1 MLKRIGLGVAAVI
14 ALLVV
19 AAAVLATQL
28 PGIGA
33 GALLFPSR
41 RVNTHATPAACA
53 DHDFSAD
60 GVTLRGW
67 QCKTSVER
75 KGTVVYLH
83 GIADNRGSSIGA
95 IDRLLPLGFDV
106 VAYDARAHG
115 DSGGEHSTYGFYEK
129 HDLQRVLDEAGIE
142 HAIVIGH
149 SLGAAIALQ
158 AAAIDPR
165 IRAVV
170 AASTFS
176 DLRTV
181 ATERAFYFPAW
192 SIEPAF
198 RRAESIGKFAVD
210 EVSPVLAAARITVP
224 VLLIHGE
231 KDQDTNKAHSDRVFA
246 ALRGPKELLIVK
258 DAGHNDVMSSRVWR
272 DIERWLTTLP

>member
-1 MLKRIGLGVAAVI
+1 M
-14 ALLVV
+14 
-19 AAAVLATQL
+19 
-28 PGIGA
+28 
-33 GALLFPSR
+33 
-41 RVNTHATPAACA
+41 
-53 DHDFSAD
+53 
-60 GVTLRGW
+60 
-67 QCKTSVER
+67 
-75 KGTVVYLH
+75 H
-83 GIADNRGSSIGA
+83 GIADNRGSSVGA
-95 IDRLLPLGFDV
+95 IDRLSRLGFDV

-115 DSGGEHSTYGFYEK
+115 SSGGEYSTYGFYEK
-129 HDLQRVLDEAGIE
+129 RDLQRVLDQLGIDS
-142 HAIVIGH
+142 ATVIGH

-181 ATERAFYFPAW
+181 ATERAFYFPSW

-198 RRAESIGKFAVD
+198 KRAESVGEFAVD

-231 KDQDTNKAHSDRVFA
+231 NDQDTNKAHSERVFA
-246 ALRGPKELLIVK
+246 ELRGPKELLIAK
-258 DAGHNDVMSSRVWR
+258 DAGHNDVLSSRVWT
-272 DIERWLTTLP
+272 DIERWLTALPLWQSPSL